1 MKTATE
7 GIMYPKDAKAEL
19 IPYFEVLD
27 SNSLECEA
35 SEPSA
40 SLPSA
45 ALPAI
50 EIPHAAWD
58 RCRSVLD
65 KAFSTLKGLAPSH
78 VFVLAPLHKGPVSYE
93 DPAMVYAPCDGSLK
107 GSDWEICLKVPDML
121 RPYVCFSDDI
131 CSEEQSLEI
140 AAPYLSLFFE
150 KAPVC
155 YLLASGR
162 SEVLKKIAA
171 VIKKDFPKALVFIS
185 NNIETDCGM
194 MWKEALNDGYRT

>member
-1 MKTATE
+1 MRTATE

-19 IPYFEVLD
+19 IPYYDALD

-35 SEPSA
+35 FEPSA
-40 SLPSA
+40 S
-45 ALPAI
+45 LPAI

-65 KAFSTLKGLAPSH
+65 KAFSSLKGLVPSY

-107 GSDWEICLKVPDML
+107 GSDWEICLKVPDVL
-121 RPYVCFSDDI
+121 RPYVRFSDDI